1 MGLFDR
7 HAGLLEA
14 YRDVRTTGYD
24 PFQIRMERVLSPTK
38 AIINGRETL
47 LVGTNNYFG
56 LTFDP
61 SCMEAAIEAI
71 RAEGTGT
78 TGSRIANGSY
88 TEHVALEKEIA
99 EFYGKKH
106 CMVFTT
112 GYQANLGIIATLAG
126 QGDFLLID
134 ADSHASIYDA
144 CKMTQAE
151 VVRFKH
157 NDPSSLEARL
167 RRLGDKPG
175 NRVVVLEGIYS
186 MLGDS
191 APLREFVDVCKKY
204 GAYVLIDEAHSLG
217 ALGEHGRGLCESTG
231 VIDDCHFIV
240 GTFSKTLGAI
250 GGYCVSDDP
259 DFDILRVTVRSYM
272 FTASLPPSIVAS
284 VRQAL
289 RVVKARPELRTQLWN
304 NVATLYDGLKAQGFT
319 LGPEHGPVVGVHLPD
334 RMTAIGF
341 WRAMLDAGIYV
352 NVAVPPAT
360 PNGVSLLRCSLCAVH
375 TKEQLDHMVEVMTGI
390 GRQFGVLPN
399 QPRCAPPARASPGA
413 RPCSRSPIC
422 PIRICRCR
430 RRAPVELLGKRATG
444 YVNWWRRR
452 AHLHVPAALAG
463 IVADIRQQKPDH
475 IALTGDLVNISLP
488 TEFTRAAEWLKQ
500 LGGPQDV
507 TVIPG
512 NHDVYVATAW
522 PKSLGLWGAYIAGD
536 GQPPAS
542 DFDVFPT
549 LRRRG
554 PVALVGLSSG
564 VPKPPLLRHRHAGPG
579 ADRQGGEAAGRSRP
593 RRRLPRRADP
603 SSAAHHRE
611 PLQAADRCR
620 GVPGHDRAASAASSS
635 CTATITGA
643 KWRASPDRPG
653 RSPSSASPR
662 PRRRRTAST
671 AGRAGTS
678 FASSV
683 KRRAGSSTSNCAP
696 SARTARAANLT
707 ESCRSTVAS
716 RSPW

>member
-14 YRDVRTTGYD
+14 YRDVRTTGLD
-24 PFQIRMERVLSPTK
+24 PFQIRMERVLSPTE
-38 AIINGRETL
+38 AIINGKPTL

-88 TEHVALEKEIA
+88 TEHVALEQEIA

-112 GYQANLGIIATLAG
+112 GYQANLGVISTLVG

-134 ADSHASIYDA
+134 ADSHAPIYDA
-144 CKMTQAE
+144 CKMTRAE

-191 APLREFVDVCKKY
+191 APLKEFIDVCKKY
-204 GAYVLIDEAHSLG
+204 GAYVL
-217 ALGEHGRGLCESTG
+217 
-231 VIDDCHFIV
+231 DDCHFIV

-289 RVVKARPELRTQLWN
+289 RIVKAKPELRKQLWD
-304 NVATLYDGLKAQGFT
+304 NVATLYDGLASQGFK

-341 WRAMLDAGIYV
+341 WRDMLVAGIYV

-375 TKEQLDHMVEVMTGI
+375 TKEQLEHMIEVMTGI
-390 GRQFGVLPN
+390 GRQMGVL
-399 QPRCAPPARASPGA
+399 APKLR
-413 RPCSRSPIC
+413 
-422 PIRICRCR
+422 
-430 RRAPVELLGKRATG
+430 V
-444 YVNWWRRR
+444 V
-452 AHLHVPAALAG
+452 
-463 IVADIRQQKPDH
+463 
-475 IALTGDLVNISLP
+475 
-488 TEFTRAAEWLKQ
+488 
-500 LGGPQDV
+500 GG
-507 TVIPG
+507 
-512 NHDVYVATAW
+512 
-522 PKSLGLWGAYIAGD
+522 
-536 GQPPAS
+536 
-542 DFDVFPT
+542 
-549 LRRRG
+549 
-554 PVALVGLSSG
+554 
-564 VPKPPLLRHRHAGPG
+564 
-579 ADRQGGEAAGRSRP
+579 
-593 RRRLPRRADP
+593 
-603 SSAAHHRE
+603 
-611 PLQAADRCR
+611 
-620 GVPGHDRAASAASSS
+620 
-635 CTATITGA
+635 
-643 KWRASPDRPG
+643 
-653 RSPSSASPR
+653 
-662 PRRRRTAST
+662 
-671 AGRAGTS
+671 
-678 FASSV
+678 
-683 KRRAGSSTSNCAP
+683 
-696 SARTARAANLT
+696 
-707 ESCRSTVAS
+707 
-716 RSPW
+716 